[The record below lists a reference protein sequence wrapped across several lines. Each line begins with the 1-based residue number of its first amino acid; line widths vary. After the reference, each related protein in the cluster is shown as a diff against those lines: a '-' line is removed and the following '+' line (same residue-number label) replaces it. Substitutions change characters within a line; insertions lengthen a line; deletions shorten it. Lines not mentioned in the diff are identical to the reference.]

1 MNIQLRGNIAVSDSG
16 FVFNPSTGDS
26 YSMNAIGVEVIRH
39 LQTRRNTTEIIE
51 AITAS
56 YDTESQT
63 VEKDLYDFY
72 SMLIQHQL
80 ADKV

>member
-1 MNIQLRGNIAVSDSG
+1 MNIQLKGNIAVSDSG